1 MSTESQTI
9 PTRKDVPQEDRW
21 DLSKLYTQDSAW
33 DADIQIFRDRIQQVT
48 DFQGH
53 LAESASTIRACLT
66 FLKEMGIL
74 EERLGHYAFLRFSED
89 ASDPENQSRQG
100 LMMKAESAFSAAASY
115 IEPELLSIPEETMR
129 HYLATEELAEFS
141 IMLNKMLR
149 FRAHILSPQEE
160 RLLALQ
166 AEAADTAHKAFSALT
181 DVDLDFGHIETPE
194 GTRPLSQSTFSSFM
208 LHPDRA
214 LRKSAYDAFYG
225 KFLEHSNTLS
235 ALYSGSV
242 LQDVYRAKVRNF
254 GSARQAAL
262 FPDNVPESVY
272 DSLITSVHDAL
283 PSLHTYYHL
292 RKEVLGLDELH
303 HYDVYVPLVSDI
315 QTHTTYEEAVEIISK
330 ALAPLGEEYVTTLT
344 AGLTKGWV
352 DKYENRGKRSGAFS
366 AGSFVGDPYI
376 LMNYKEDVL
385 RDVFTLAHEG
395 GHSMHSWYSTR
406 SNPFQ
411 HYHYTIFEAEVAS
424 TFNEQFI
431 ADYLISKAETPE
443 MRAYIIGKQIDDI
456 IATIF
461 RQTMFAEYESIVHAL
476 SESGVPL
483 TVKTLRDE
491 YRTLL
496 MRYFGPS
503 MVLDEKSDLEGL
515 RIPHFYRAFYVY
527 KYATGLSAAIAL
539 FNQVK
544 TGGEE
549 ARLRYL
555 RFLSSG
561 GSKFPIDSLR
571 EAGVDMSS
579 PEPVQSALSNF
590 SVLVEEFKNL
600 LKK

>member
-1 MSTESQTI
+1 MSKDTQKI
-9 PTRKDVPQEDRW
+9 PARKDVPVEDRW
-21 DLSKLYTQDSAW
+21 DLSRLYTQNSDWDS
-33 DADIQIFRDRIQQVT
+33 DLKVFSERIPAVAG
-48 DFQGH
+48 FQGR
-53 LAESASTIRACLT
+53 LAESAETIRACLT
-66 FLKEMGIL
+66 YLKEMGIAA
-74 EERLGHYAFLRFSED
+74 ERLGYYAFLRFSED
-89 ASDPENQSRQG
+89 ASDSDNQSRQG
-100 LMMKAESAFSAAASY
+100 LMMKAESELSAAASF
-115 IEPELLSIPEETMR
+115 IEPELLSIPEEVMNG
-129 HYLATEELAEFS
+129 YLASDELADYS
-141 IMLNKMLR
+141 IMLHKMLR
-149 FRAHILSPQEE
+149 SRDHILSPQEE

-166 AEAADTAHKAFSALT
+166 SEAADTAHKAFSALT
-181 DVDLDFGHIETPE
+181 DVDLDFGEVETPD
-194 GTRPLSQSTFSSFM
+194 GPRPLSQSTFSSFM
-208 LHPDRA
+208 LDPDRSI
-214 LRKSAYDAFYG
+214 RKRAYDAFYG
-225 KFLEHSNTLS
+225 RFLEHSNTLS

-242 LQDVYRAKVRNF
+242 LQDVYRAKVRRF
-254 GSARQAAL
+254 DSARQAAL
-262 FPDNVPESVY
+262 FPDNVPEAVY
-272 DSLITSVHDAL
+272 DNLIASVHEAL
-283 PSLHTYYHL
+283 PSLHTYYAL
-292 RKEVLGLDELH
+292 RKELLGLDELH

-315 QTHTTYEEAVEIISK
+315 KTQTRYEDAVDIITEALS
-330 ALAPLGEEYVTTLT
+330 PLGVEYTTTLR
-344 AGLTKGWV
+344 AGLLGGWV

-406 SNPFQ
+406 NNPFQ

-431 ADYLISKAETPE
+431 ADHLLSHAGSNE

-461 RQTMFAEYESIVHAL
+461 RQTMFAEFESIVHAL

-483 TVKTLRDE
+483 TVKRLREE
-491 YRTLL
+491 YRNLLTL
-496 MRYFGPS
+496 YFGPS

-544 TGGEE
+544 NGGEE
-549 ARLRYL
+549 ARERYL

-561 GSKFPIDSLR
+561 GSKFPIDSLK
-571 EAGVDMSS
+571 EAGVDMSQ
-579 PEPVQSALSNF
+579 PEPVKSALNNF
-590 SVLVEEFKNL
+590 SSLVDQFRTL
-600 LKK
+600 LGK